1 MIYQRQNRRVTAIS
15 IVEEEKRVINWYKG
29 FGLLFSLVNTINR

>member
-29 FGLLFSLVNTINR
+29 SI